1 MSFIYPAFLWAL
13 TALSIPIIIHL
24 FQFRRFKRVYF
35 TNVRFLREVKEQ
47 TTARNRL
54 KHLLVLLCRLLALAF
69 LVFAFAQPFLPQ
81 TANTVAQGSRAVSVY
96 IDNSFSM
103 QARTQNDVQLLDKA
117 KLKAREIANAYGP
130 EDRFQLL
137 TNDFEGKHQRLV
149 GKDEF
154 LANLDEVQLSPNL
167 AATSEQKKLVY
178 GIRFS
183 KKYGRFS
190 Q

>member
-1 MSFIYPAFLWAL
+1 M
-13 TALSIPIIIHL
+13 
-24 FQFRRFKRVYF
+24 YF

-154 LANLDEVQLSPNL
+154 LANLDEVQLSPNVQTL
-167 AATSEQKKLVY
+167 NKVKMRQQQALNTATSQQQVNKKTCLWY
-178 GIRFS
+178 PIF